1 MKDTYVKN
9 VVEAALLAA
18 GKPVSHAE
26 LEQLF
31 EGAQRP
37 SGKDIERALAA
48 LRDDYA
54 GRAIELHESAS
65 GTRIQVRRD
74 FGAAIAR
81 LWPERP
87 QRYTRALLETLALI
101 AYRQPITRA
110 EIEAVRG
117 VTVSPNTIRTLLD
130 RNWIRVVGHRD
141 LPGRPEILG
150 TTREFLDYFGLRTL
164 DELPPLAEL
173 RLLSDAD
180 PQLALP
186 GTAAIPLADSGDD
199 LPIASADDGL
209 DGDEES
215 SGADDLQAAGAH
227 LVAAPPITDD

>member
-1 MKDTYVKN
+1 MNETYVKN

-18 GKPVSHAE
+18 GKPVSVAE

-31 EGAQRP
+31 DGAQRP
-37 SGKDIERALAA
+37 SSADIERALAE
-48 LRDDYA
+48 LRSEYA
-54 GRAIELHESAS
+54 GRAIELHDSAS
-65 GTRIQVRRD
+65 GTRIQVRRE

-186 GTAAIPLADSGDD
+186 GTAAMPMLDSGDE

-209 DGDEES
+209 DDEEGG
-215 SGADDLQAAGAH
+215 GADDLQAAGAH
-227 LVAAPPITDD
+227 LVAAPPIADD